1 MAYVP
6 KKFMITTPHPDDCE
20 IGVGGTVAKW
30 IKEGAEAVLVVCT
43 NGDKGSSDPEM
54 TSERLA
60 AIRQKEQLEAAEV
73 LGIKEVVFL
82 HYPDG
87 ELEDNQQFRGN
98 LVREIRRHKPD
109 VVLTPD
115 PYQRGVYNHRDHRI
129 TGQVTLDAVFPYARD
144 HLSFPEH
151 KEMGLEP
158 HKVSYIYM
166 WGSENPDT
174 RVDISD
180 LLELKIQAL
189 GRHVS
194 QVGGENGGD
203 FRTFIREWA
212 KRAGE
217 ELGVEFAE
225 AFRVTELYR

>member
-1 MAYVP
+1 MSYVP
-6 KKFMITTPHPDDCE
+6 KKIMITTPHPDDCE
-20 IGVGGTVAKW
+20 IGVGGTVANW
-30 IKEGAEAVLVVCT
+30 IREGAEAVLVVCT
-43 NGDKGSSDPEM
+43 NGDKGSSDSEM

-73 LGIKEVVFL
+73 LGIKDVVFL

-87 ELEDNQQFRGN
+87 ELEDNRQFRGD
-98 LVREIRRHKPD
+98 LVREIRRHRPD
-109 VVLTPD
+109 VVLTTD
-115 PYQRGVYNHRDHRI
+115 PYRRGFYNHRDHRI

-158 HKVSYIYM
+158 HKVGYIYM
-166 WGSENPDT
+166 WGSETPDT

-180 LLELKIQAL
+180 SLDLKIQAL
-189 GRHVS
+189 ARHVS
-194 QVGGENGGD
+194 QVGGENGRD
-203 FRTFIREWA
+203 FPTFMREMA

-217 ELGVEFAE
+217 EHGMEFAE
-225 AFRVTELYR
+225 AFRVIELRR